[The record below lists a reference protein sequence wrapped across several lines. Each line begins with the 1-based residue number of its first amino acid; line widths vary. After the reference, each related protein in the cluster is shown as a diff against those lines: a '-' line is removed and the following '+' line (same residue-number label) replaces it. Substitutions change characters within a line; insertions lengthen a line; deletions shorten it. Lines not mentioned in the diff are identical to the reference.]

1 MQKHEVQ
8 VDSQRFWWSQRIREF
23 EIAALNWVS
32 FKRLLVLSSVA
43 AERYEEEKLKRGLS
57 SNVIEGCASQ
67 PKQEKKKALRK
78 PIVEIGKMFG
88 SATQVHKINT
98 RQDYDRVTT
107 TEQEKLTLMGSSF
120 KSITKSCE
128 TIVLTKQER

>member
-1 MQKHEVQ
+1 M
-8 VDSQRFWWSQRIREF
+8 
-23 EIAALNWVS
+23 
-32 FKRLLVLSSVA
+32 LSSVA
-43 AERYEEEKLKRGLS
+43 AERYEEEKLKRGIS
-57 SNVIEGCASQ
+57 SNVIDSQ
-67 PKQEKKKALRK
+67 PKQEKEKALRK